1 MTLDSVQ
8 RTEAAHVMAT
18 YDRFPVL
25 FRRGRGMFLFDNTG
39 KRYLDFLSGIGVNLL
54 GHTHPAVKRALVKQ
68 AGALLHISNL
78 FYHDHQAT
86 LAAALTKI
94 SDLDRVFFTNSGTEA
109 IEGAIKLARAYAKTI
124 GTPNKTRILS
134 IANSFHGRTFAA
146 LSITGQQKHRS
157 AFEPLMSGVEFVAAN
172 DIEDLK
178 LKFNASV
185 CAIVMEPIQGEGGIR
200 PLSASFMKA
209 ARNLATQNNA
219 LLILDEIQTGLG
231 RTGKWFA
238 FQHHDITPDIV
249 TIAKPLAAGL
259 PLGAILA
266 TATVAQQFQP
276 GMHGTT
282 FGGGPLACA
291 VALAVMGVIEDEDL
305 LGRAHEMGNYFTEQL
320 TTLATTV
327 PGICEVRGQG
337 LMIGMEL
344 ESAEHAKII
353 VKDALAQGLIIN
365 RTNDSVLRFLPPLI
379 VKKNH
384 IDAAV
389 RILKRLLTST
399 GGMPCPHTPPS
410 PN

>member
-8 RTEAAHVMAT
+8 RAEAAHVMAT

-78 FYHDHQAT
+78 FYHDYQ
-86 LAAALTKI
+86 AALATELTRV
-94 SDLDRVFFTNSGTEA
+94 SGLDRVFFTNSGTEA
-109 IEGAIKLARAYAKTI
+109 IEGAIKLARAYAKTL
-124 GTPNKTRILS
+124 GTPNKTRILA

-157 AFEPLMSGVEFVAAN
+157 AFEPLMSGVEFVSPN

-178 LKFNASV
+178 RKFDATV

-200 PLSASFMKA
+200 PLSASFMRA
-209 ARNLATQNNA
+209 ARDLATQNNA

-238 FQHHDITPDIV
+238 FQHHGLAPDIV

-320 TTLATTV
+320 SLLAATF
-327 PGICEVRGQG
+327 PCIREIRGHG
-337 LMIGMEL
+337 LMIGVEL
-344 ESAEHAKII
+344 DSADRTKVI
-353 VKDALAQGLIIN
+353 VREALSHGLILN
-365 RTNDSVLRFLPPLI
+365 RTNETVLRFLPPLI

-399 GGMPCPHTPPS
+399 GGMS
-410 PN
+410 